1 MVVIKEGL
9 SRGAEEMPC
18 TVELVCIGNELLIG
32 KVTNTNAQWLAQR
45 ITRLGGRVTGAI
57 IARDEI
63 SEIVAAIRY
72 ALGRNPNFILT
83 TGGLGPTFDD
93 MTLEGIARA
102 LERPLKLDSGA
113 LAMIEQRGRRA
124 VLEGRIKEF
133 HLTDVHKKMALL
145 PEGAIA
151 LRNPLGSA
159 PGVLIETQE
168 IKIIALPGVPSE
180 MMAIFSEGIEPMIR
194 EMASNLNYFEKSL
207 IVKGIGESG
216 LSPLID
222 QVMSEFPEV
231 YVKSHPRDSETLGR
245 FVELHISALCENP
258 KNPKSVVEKACLR
271 MLEIATEKGAQV
283 REVNEEDIRR
293 ESVS

>member
-1 MVVIKEGL
+1 
-9 SRGAEEMPC
+9 MPC